1 MFKLKI
7 ERTHS
12 QLYLKIIHEVRNS
25 DPETGDLV
33 LAGLITL
40 SRPKLLER
48 DERIFAIYGKREK
61 IILSACYQIL
71 SQEVNKRLSGNC
83 IGGRKGFSRHSF
95 MDFLNIAKEQNLSW
109 IVITDVKS
117 FFASISHEI
126 LGKTLKERFRIP
138 KDVLKL
144 VMDLLSLGV
153 PADDPKGIFPGNPLG
168 KLVGNVY
175 LSGLDDF
182 LLKKDLVFVRYID
195 DIAVFMKTKEEAEKI
210 LSNIREYL
218 RENLRMEVA
227 ENKTGI
233 YHRYFNRFE
242 FLGFSVV
249 GENIGPSEENIKR
262 FEERVRNLPDEYK
275 RRGLKKFLRRMNCIV
290 YNFGH
295 MYKKGNVRKLYSK
308 LDEVVRASIRRY
320 LKLSGKGEF
329 VNTIYS
335 HPLKFPCNLAF
346 SKEVLSRM
354 GFVSLVQIKKK
365 FDGKDRKCEMKTAG
379 ETSAKNLIEEGNRVN
394 TEKIQISV
402 GDNFIITISGKV
414 GIGTTSPTRKLWVNG
429 DAGGTTAWYN
439 DSDERLKKNIVQIDN
454 GLDKVMHL
462 RGVYFEW
469 KDTTNHPKGRQ
480 VGLIAKEVEKV
491 LPEVVAKKGEYYS
504 LATSNL
510 VPFLIE
516 AIKEQQKQIE
526 ELKLVIEELKK
537 LSSEQVR
544 K

>member
-12 QLYLKIIHEVRNS
+12 QMYLKIIDEIRNS

-40 SRPKLLER
+40 SPPKLLER

-61 IILSACYQIL
+61 TILSACYQIL

-95 MDFLNIAKEQNLSW
+95 MDFLNIAKEQKLNW
-109 IVITDVKS
+109 VVITDVKN

-126 LGKTLKERFRIP
+126 LQKIIRERFRIP

-144 VMDLLSLGV
+144 LMELISLGA
-153 PADDPKGIFPGNPLG
+153 PSREPKGIFPGNPLG
-168 KLVGNVY
+168 KLLGNVY

-182 LLKKDLVFVRYID
+182 LSKKDLVFVRYID
-195 DIAVFMKTKEEAEKI
+195 DVAVFVKTKEEAERI
-210 LSNIREYL
+210 LVDIREYL

-275 RRGLKKFLRRMNCIV
+275 RKGLKKFLRRMNLIV

-308 LDEVVRASIRRY
+308 LDEEVRASIRRY

-329 VNTIYS
+329 VDTIYS
-335 HPLKFPCNLAF
+335 TPLKFPCNLAF

-354 GFVSLVQIKKK
+354 GFVSLVQIKEK
-365 FDGKDRKCEMKTAG
+365 FDGKYQKCEMKTTDG
-379 ETSAKNLIEEGNRVN
+379 RSAKDFIQKGNRVN
-394 TEKIQISV
+394 AEKIQISV
-402 GDNFIITISGKV
+402 GDKVIITISGNV
-414 GIGTTSPTRKLWVNG
+414 GIAPTPNKR
-429 DAGGTTAWYN
+429 
-439 DSDERLKKNIVQIDN
+439 QIC
-454 GLDKVMHL
+454 
-462 RGVYFEW
+462 
-469 KDTTNHPKGRQ
+469 T
-480 VGLIAKEVEKV
+480 
-491 LPEVVAKKGEYYS
+491 
-504 LATSNL
+504 
-510 VPFLIE
+510 
-516 AIKEQQKQIE
+516 
-526 ELKLVIEELKK
+526 
-537 LSSEQVR
+537 LSIF
-544 K
+544 